1 MLMMMMMFMV
11 LIMLRMTRLITQGDA
26 DDYSA
31 NDDDDHTLAGEVHI
45 MMICC

>member
-1 MLMMMMMFMV
+1 MMMMCMV
-11 LIMLRMTRLITQGDA
+11 LIMLRMARLITQGDA

-31 NDDDDHTLAGEVHI
+31 NDDDDDHTLAGEVHI